1 MLDYHNVRERG
12 FPLFKN
18 QASSLPQTEESWEL
32 SNDGKKRAYARKPSL
47 IVIVEGPIF
56 LIDPYGHSPG
66 KPKTLFVISI
76 IKYNRDN
83 LEEFFQTKISCC
95 LPFDDR
101 FSGFTSY
108 AVSAFGL
115 SCFKMCVW
123 YRPLSCCRSN
133 SLSVLFLCCS
143 RTVSRRR
150 DMHIHQKITFF
161 DLWWHWMP
169 ALLATLE
176 EVERPFRHKK
186 PHQYIVSNVK
196 VLPK

>member
-1 MLDYHNVRERG
+1 MKERKPYSNSLSLDRHGSSQAVAQAMLDYHNVRERG

-56 LIDPYGHSPG
+56 LIDPYGGHSPG

-133 SLSVLFLCCS
+133 SLSVLFFML
-143 RTVSRRR
+143 
-150 DMHIHQKITFF
+150 Q
-161 DLWWHWMP
+161 
-169 ALLATLE
+169 
-176 EVERPFRHKK
+176 
-186 PHQYIVSNVK
+186 QNG
-196 VLPK
+196 